1 MPSLQQYVLAGVTA
15 LLEIAQSFRQ
25 HHEMAS
31 WDLVIGLS
39 EVACQT
45 HYPAD
50 AQDVQARDAW

>member
-1 MPSLQQYVLAGVTA
+1 MPLMQEYVLAGVTA
-15 LLEIAQSFRQ
+15 LLGVAQRFRRHQ
-25 HHEMAS
+25 EPFS

-45 HYPAD
+45 DYPAE